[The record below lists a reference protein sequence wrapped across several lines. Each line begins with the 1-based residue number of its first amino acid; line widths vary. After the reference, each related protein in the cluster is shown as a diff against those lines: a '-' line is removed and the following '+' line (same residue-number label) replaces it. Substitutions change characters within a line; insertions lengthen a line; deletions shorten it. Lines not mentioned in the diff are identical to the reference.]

1 MVGVD
6 NPLHDWILEY
16 FLYIQGIEIVEAL
29 DHGSRQSWAIGRVVF
44 DGASKEMYGIVDK
57 IRSSP
62 KKIVS
67 NLAKCLDKDIGY
79 LFWIFFDPCK
89 SFICRNILAL

>member
-29 DHGSRQSWAIGRVVF
+29 DHGSRQSWTIGRVVF
-44 DGASKEMYGIVDK
+44 DEAAKEMYGIVDK

-89 SFICRNILAL
+89 SFIC

>member
-16 FLYIQGIEIVEAL
+16 FFYIQGIEIVEAL
-29 DHGSRQSWAIGRVVF
+29 DHGSRQSWTIGRVVF
-44 DGASKEMYGIVDK
+44 DEAAKEMYGIVDK

-62 KKIVS
+62 
-67 NLAKCLDKDIGY
+67 
-79 LFWIFFDPCK
+79 
-89 SFICRNILAL
+89 